1 MGNEDF
7 ETDCDDMY
15 FNEYKAY
22 EQMIEKR
29 RDFVNRLMWLLDD
42 NHFLSSDN

>member
-1 MGNEDF
+1 MGNEDL

-29 RDFVNRLMWLLDD
+29 RDFVNRLRWLLDD
-42 NHFLSSDN
+42 NPFLSSDN